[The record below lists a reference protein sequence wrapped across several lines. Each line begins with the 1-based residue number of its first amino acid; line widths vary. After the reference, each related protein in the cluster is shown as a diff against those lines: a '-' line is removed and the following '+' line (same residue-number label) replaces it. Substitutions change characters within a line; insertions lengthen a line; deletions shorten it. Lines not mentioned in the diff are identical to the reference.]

1 MPKIT
6 AIELENFQ
14 SIGKKTIIP
23 IRDLTLM
30 FGPNGAGKSAV
41 FDALEM
47 LKLVVSNDWG
57 ENCSKLKKL
66 INKWSRNIDT
76 KSPSNSIGV
85 GIQIFM
91 DEKWEEHSD
100 GYDALIDLKRIAY
113 ASMSHNN
120 DYAEEFLGKTFQ
132 FYVNFK
138 RNTKSKDS
146 RGHYWYLNELS
157 IKIENTPVLML
168 YPESEDEL
176 ASADSGNNSNSEII
190 TAHLLKKNWISFDK
204 IDKLKISDKTNI
216 FIDKDMLFGQV
227 NTDLG
232 WRISSKRW
240 FTKQDFLDLELEYEF
255 SDLIQE
261 VIDFFKI
268 LISVELHNLEH
279 VKASRTVPSVN
290 ESISLLPGKP
300 YHSAQKIQ
308 PGYRLEWSKLLDNIK
323 YKINGDDLHWV
334 SMAKAIAESESSNKS
349 VDNIYWSDLSILQKI
364 NSFLSDELFIENG
377 YQLTA
382 EIMCIAEIEDIEDHS
397 YYDSSYY
404 PKLIRLYLNDNHQR
418 NLEFE
423 DVGSGIGYVLP
434 ALASLAQDGISLIQQ
449 PELHLHPALQSKLGD
464 VIVKAV
470 ENKRH
475 YHAFSIIE
483 THSEHLLLRVMRL
496 IKNASKRNGEVI
508 DPITFDRVAILYFE
522 PLASGE
528 TQVKR
533 LRLSPEGQLID
544 RWPGGFFNER
554 FIDLFDE

>member
-1 MPKIT
+1 
-6 AIELENFQ
+6 
-14 SIGKKTIIP
+14 
-23 IRDLTLM
+23 M

-100 GYDALIDLKRIAY
+100 GYDGLRDLKRIAY
-113 ASMSHNN
+113 ASMSYKN

-138 RNTKSKDS
+138 RNTKSKDK

-157 IKIENTPVLML
+157 IKIENTPVLMF
-168 YPESEDEL
+168 YPESEDDLDL
-176 ASADSGNNSNSEII
+176 ANSENNSNSESII
-190 TAHLLKKNWISFDK
+190 AHLLKKDWISFE
-204 IDKLKISDKTNI
+204 KISELKNDKTNI
-216 FIDKDMLFGQV
+216 SIDEDMVFSEV
-227 NTDLG
+227 NTEIG
-232 WRISSKRW
+232 WRISPKKW
-240 FTKQDFLDLELEYEF
+240 FTKKDYFDLELEYEF

-279 VKASRTVPSVN
+279 VKASRTVPSVS

-300 YHSAQKIQ
+300 YLLAKKTQ
-308 PGYRLEWSKLLDNIK
+308 PGYRLEWSKLLDTIK
-323 YKINGDDLHWV
+323 HKINEGDLHWI
-334 SMAKAIAESESSNKS
+334 SMAKAIADSESLNNSENK
-349 VDNIYWSDLSILQKI
+349 IYWSDLTILQKI
-364 NSFLSDELFIENG
+364 NSFLSEELFIENG

-382 EIMCIAEIEDIEDHS
+382 EVMCITEIDNIEDHS

-404 PKLIRLYLNDNHQR
+404 PKLIRLYLIDNYQR

-464 VIVKAV
+464 VIVKAI

-475 YHAFSIIE
+475 YHAFTIIE

-496 IKNASKRNGEVI
+496 IKNSSKRNEEVI
-508 DPITFDRVAILYFE
+508 QPITFDRVAILYFE

-528 TQVKR
+528 TKVKR

>member
-100 GYDALIDLKRIAY
+100 GYDGLRDLKRIAY
-113 ASMSHNN
+113 ASMSYKN

-138 RNTKSKDS
+138 RNTKSKDK

-157 IKIENTPVLML
+157 IKIENTPVLTF
-168 YPESEDEL
+168 YPESEDDLDFANSE
-176 ASADSGNNSNSEII
+176 NNSNSESII
-190 TAHLLKKNWISFDK
+190 AHLMKKDWISFE
-204 IDKLKISDKTNI
+204 KISELKNDKTDI
-216 FIDKDMLFGQV
+216 SIYEDMVFSEV
-227 NTDLG
+227 NTEIG
-232 WRISSKRW
+232 WRVSPKRW
-240 FTKQDFLDLELEYEF
+240 FAKDNYIDRELEYEF

-268 LISVELHNLEH
+268 IISVELHNLEH
-279 VKASRTVPSVN
+279 VKASRTVPSLG
-290 ESISLLPGKP
+290 ESISLLPGKS
-300 YHSAQKIQ
+300 YRLENKGQ
-308 PGYRLEWSKLLDNIK
+308 PGYRLEWSKLLDTIK
-323 YKINGDDLHWV
+323 HKINEGDLHWL
-334 SMAKAIAESESSNKS
+334 SMAKAIADSKLLSNSENK
-349 VDNIYWSDLSILQKI
+349 IYWSDLTILQKI
-364 NSFLSDELFIENG
+364 NSFLSEELFIENG

-382 EIMCIAEIEDIEDHS
+382 EVMCITEIDNIEDHS

-404 PKLIRLYLNDNHQR
+404 PKLIRLYLIDNYQR

-496 IKNASKRNGEVI
+496 IKNASKRNEEVI
-508 DPITFDRVAILYFE
+508 NPITFDRVAILYFE

>member
-1 MPKIT
+1 MLKIT

-14 SIGKKTIIP
+14 SIGKKTVIP

-57 ENCSKLKKL
+57 EDCSKLKKL

-76 KSPSNSIGV
+76 KAPSNSIGV

-91 DEKWEEHSD
+91 DEKWNEHSD
-100 GYDALIDLKRIAY
+100 GYDGFRDLKRIAY
-113 ASMSHNN
+113 ASMSYKN

-138 RNTKSKDS
+138 RNTKSKDK

-157 IKIENTPVLML
+157 IKIENAPVLMF
-168 YPESEDEL
+168 YPESEDDL
-176 ASADSGNNSNSEII
+176 DLADSENNSNSESII
-190 TAHLLKKNWISFDK
+190 AHLLKKEWISFEK
-204 IDKLKISDKTNI
+204 ITEIKKNNKTNI
-216 FIDKDMLFGQV
+216 SLDKDMLFSQV
-227 NTDLG
+227 NTELG
-232 WRISSKRW
+232 WRVSPKKW
-240 FTKQDFLDLELEYEF
+240 FTKNDYIDLELEYEF
-255 SDLIQE
+255 TDLIQE

-279 VKASRTVPSVN
+279 VKASRTVPSIS

-300 YHSAQKIQ
+300 YLLAKKTQ
-308 PGYRLEWSKLLDNIK
+308 PGYRLEWSKLLDTIK
-323 YKINGDDLHWV
+323 HKINEGDLQWV
-334 SMAKAIAESESSNKS
+334 SMAKAIADSEFLNNSENK
-349 VDNIYWSDLSILQKI
+349 IYWSDLTILQKI
-364 NSFLSDELFIENG
+364 NSFLSEELFIENG

-382 EIMCIAEIEDIEDHS
+382 EVMCITEIDNIEDHS

-404 PKLIRLYLNDNHQR
+404 PKLIRLYLIDNYQR

-464 VIVKAV
+464 VIIKAI

-475 YHAFSIIE
+475 YHAFTIIE

-496 IKNASKRNGEVI
+496 IKNSSKRNEEVI
-508 DPITFDRVAILYFE
+508 QPITFDRVAILYFE